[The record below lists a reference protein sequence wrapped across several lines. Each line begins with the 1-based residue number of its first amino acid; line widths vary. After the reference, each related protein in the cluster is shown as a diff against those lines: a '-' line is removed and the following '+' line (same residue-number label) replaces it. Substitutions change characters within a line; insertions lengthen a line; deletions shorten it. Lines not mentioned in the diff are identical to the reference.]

1 MILERRSGR
10 RRAAAVHPPSL
21 WQRLVERLRGREQLL
36 VRPGEGFPLLL
47 LTYPKGSEAIAHEI
61 HSILGR
67 RLPRLPER
75 LLSPYRRVLEA
86 LPAMVVVVL
95 RARNTCRCLG
105 HFHPPGTES
114 RLARRLAADLG
125 SYVGEVDLAWEE
137 IREWR
142 PHPISALAAGDLGE
156 RLEVLHFEA
165 ALLGVFLHELE
176 HVAFPE
182 RGERDIRSASNAF
195 YLSLM
200 QELVAAEGGRG
211 YGMDM
216 RPPA

>member
-10 RRAAAVHPPSL
+10 RRTAAVHPPSL

-61 HSILGR
+61 QSILGR

-75 LLSPYRRVLEA
+75 LLAPYRRVLEA

-105 HFHPPGTES
+105 HFHPRGTES
-114 RLARRLAADLG
+114 RLARRLASDLG
-125 SYVGEVDLAWEE
+125 GYVGEVDLAWEE

-156 RLEVLHFEA
+156 RLEALHFEA